1 MARDCATHRGNP
13 QTQCD
18 HVSVEW
24 TGRGIGGYDGRTG
37 QIGSEEA
44 GRARCRQVSA
54 RSATYILAKAEFSR
68 ILRQENYLIAL
79 FNKDLLDLR
88 VRLPVPP
95 TLIHLVPTRLLAP
108 STSPA
113 LPSHGQ
119 QSEKRYIS
127 FGKNT
132 LTKALEWNL
141 RFCLMGYLF
150 DHRGQVRKEFVRE
163 RRRKDLVEG

>member
-1 MARDCATHRGNP
+1 MSRPGAVILP
-13 QTQCD
+13 
-18 HVSVEW
+18 
-24 TGRGIGGYDGRTG
+24 
-37 QIGSEEA
+37 
-44 GRARCRQVSA
+44 SA
-54 RSATYILAKAEFSR
+54 HPSR

-88 VRLPVPP
+88 VRLPVPHSMV
-95 TLIHLVPTRLLAP
+95 HLVPARLLAP
-108 STSPA
+108 STTPS
-113 LPSHGQ
+113 LPSHTQ
-119 QSEKRYIS
+119 QAERRYIS